1 MRRLLKVRVATAR
14 CAGRLR
20 IIAATRFSLRG
31 LTRRLLTI
39 ACASVSGRPR
49 SCFGLFFSARARLLV
64 GRGTAEGAGRRE
76 FAELVADHVLVH
88 LHRQELVAVVDP
100 EGEADELRQDR
111 RAARPDLDDLV
122 ARRRLRGIGLCQQV
136 TVDERTLPYGTRHL
150 TCPCCGG
157 G

>member
-1 MRRLLKVRVATAR
+1 MRRLLNVSVATAR

-49 SCFGLFFSARARLLV
+49 SCFGLLISAAPRLLV
-64 GRGTAEGAGRRE
+64 GRVTAEGAGRRE

-100 EGEADELRQDR
+100 EGEADELRQDGGP
-111 RAARPDLDDLV
+111 ARPDLDDFV
-122 ARRRLRGIGLCQQV
+122 ARGCLCRIGLV
-136 TVDERTLPYGTRHL
+136 
-150 TCPCCGG
+150 
-157 G
+157 